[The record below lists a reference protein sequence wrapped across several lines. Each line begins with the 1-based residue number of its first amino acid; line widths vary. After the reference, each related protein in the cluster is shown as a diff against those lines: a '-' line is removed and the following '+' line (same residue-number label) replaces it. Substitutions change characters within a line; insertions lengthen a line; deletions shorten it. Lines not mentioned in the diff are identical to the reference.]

1 MKQRNTT
8 LLATLALGIACI
20 STAQAN
26 HRTGSFILPE
36 LMGVGDFNEDG
47 NLDIVV
53 NSAGFDHVALL
64 FGDSNGNFT
73 LGGHFSTDTLPKGLV
88 VGDVNRDGHLDV
100 VDCTVWGYDA
110 IVLFGDGKG
119 ALHRVSPPSEID
131 GDGEP
136 SRLLLYD
143 FNKDRN
149 LDLVES
155 SPDDNKIQ
163 IYFGDGTGNFPGPP
177 MEILDITKP
186 LGMAGG
192 DVNGD
197 GNIDFVVVSGVAHDS
212 AINLFLNDGT
222 GKFTVSKT
230 PVGGSP
236 ASVKLGDLNGD
247 GKLDVV
253 VAGAVPG
260 NSSGN
265 FIYTYLGDGTGQF
278 TLKQILR
285 LGSGRLSG
293 EVALGDFNEDGA
305 PDLAFPNNPNQS
317 DASVTTPNLL
327 LFFGDGTGNFVAQP
341 PLTVGTEPNTVIT
354 TDFNK
359 DGHLDLAVTAR
370 TDGTVQVLLGDG
382 HGGFTI
388 FSTTS
393 VLSPLP

>member
-8 LLATLALGIACI
+8 LLATLALGIACL
-20 STAQAN
+20 SPAQAN

-36 LMGVGDFNEDG
+36 LLQVGDFNEDG
-47 NLDIVV
+47 NLDLVV

-64 FGDSNGNFT
+64 FGDGKGNLT
-73 LGGHFSTDTLPKGLV
+73 LGGHFSTDTLPKGLI
-88 VGDVNRDGHLDV
+88 VGDVNHDGHLDV
-100 VDCTVWGYDA
+100 VTCSVWGYDA
-110 IVLFGDGKG
+110 FVLFGDGKG
-119 ALHRVSPPSEID
+119 ALHRVNPPSEID

-136 SRLLLYD
+136 SRVLLFD
-143 FNKDRN
+143 FNKDHN

-155 SPDDNKIQ
+155 SPLNNKIQ
-163 IYFGDGTGNFPGPP
+163 FWFGDGTGNFPAPP
-177 MEILDITKP
+177 MEVLDITKP

-197 GNIDFVVVSGVAHDS
+197 GNMDVVVVSGIAHDS
-212 AINLFLNDGT
+212 AINLLLGDGT

-230 PVGGSP
+230 PVAGSP
-236 ASVKLGDLNGD
+236 ASVQLADLNGD
-247 GKLDVV
+247 GKVDVV
-253 VAGAVPG
+253 VEGAIPG

-278 TLKQILR
+278 TSKQVLR

-305 PDLAFPNNPNQS
+305 PDLAFPNNPNQG
-317 DASVTTPNLL
+317 DAPTTANLL
-327 LFFGDGTGNFVAQP
+327 LFYGDGTGNFIAGP
-341 PLTVGTEPNTVIT
+341 TLTVGTEPHTVIT
-354 TDFNK
+354 ADFNK
-359 DGHLDLAVTAR
+359 DGHLDLAVSNR

-393 VLSPLP
+393 VLSPLQ